1 MTPVSESG
9 QWAQTSLRAPHNS
22 VAGPVTGY
30 RCPLVWPLT
39 ITWPS
44 SSVKWQNAERSVAQ
58 FGGDSFV
65 LCLWVIW
72 GRKQVSPRCWW
83 VLPLSPSHQECQEHS
98 PHPIIPVLERGGRK
112 LWSFLLVTISQHYT
126 TQVLCSTRSPSGSIE
141 TILLTEKHYL
151 WCQLPPGAKKK
162 CHIWAESA
170 ARMLD
175 TMTRYVLVP
184 SCLNHVVI
192 GRDERRVI
200 SNKYTG
206 DCCCWTGR
214 TTEMKKWWFMLTIN
228 CVEVRTRA
236 PLINVMA
243 GMSAIVGSDVNIC
256 NPGK

>member
-1 MTPVSESG
+1 M
-9 QWAQTSLRAPHNS
+9 
-22 VAGPVTGY
+22 
-30 RCPLVWPLT
+30 
-39 ITWPS
+39 
-44 SSVKWQNAERSVAQ
+44 
-58 FGGDSFV
+58 
-65 LCLWVIW
+65 
-72 GRKQVSPRCWW
+72 
-83 VLPLSPSHQECQEHS
+83 SPSLDVCECSLWLHVTS
-98 PHPIIPVLERGGRK
+98 GMSGTFLTSAHLSFSRGGTK
-112 LWSFLLVTISQHYT
+112 LQSFLLVTISQHYT

-141 TILLTEKHYL
+141 TILLTEEHYL

-184 SCLNHVVI
+184 SCLHHVVI

-228 CVEVRTRA
+228 CVEVRPRA